1 MRPSLNNAQRTASL
15 AALGGLLL
23 SIGFCVYLADRDP
36 GHAMLL
42 PPWPRL
48 GGGAL
53 FGVLGQ
59 WLPSFV
65 HPFAFSLLTA
75 AALAPRPKPRY
86 GACAAWCA
94 VNAAFEFGQLTQIA
108 AWIDAVLHTSHL
120 PPALT
125 RPLADYF
132 LRGRFDVGDLAA
144 LALGSLAAAAVL
156 QLLKEPEADDA
167 H

>member
-1 MRPSLNNAQRTASL
+1 MRLSLNHAQRTAAL

-23 SIGFCVYLADRDP
+23 SIGLWVYLADRDP

-42 PPWPRL
+42 PVWPRL

-53 FGVLGQ
+53 FGPLGQ

-75 AALAPRPKPRY
+75 AALAPAPRPRY

-94 VNAAFEFGQLTQIA
+94 VNAAFEFGQLPQIA
-108 AWIDAVLHTSHL
+108 AWLGAVLHESPF

-125 RPLADYF
+125 RPLAAYF
-132 LRGRFDVGDLAA
+132 MRGRFDVGDLAA
-144 LALGSLAAAAVL
+144 VALGSLAAAAVL
-156 QLLKEPEADDA
+156 HLLQEPDADDA